1 MFNYATKNALKGS
14 TEFDISN
21 LALKSDLASLKAEID
36 KIDIEKLKTVPDNL
50 TKLSNTVNY
59 EVFKKTVW

>member
-50 TKLSNTVNY
+50 TKLSNKVNY
-59 EVFKKTVW
+59 EVFKKTV